1 MKKMLVVLVIA
12 LFASVS
18 GIFAQPDMKETMA
31 VIKTS
36 LVQSKANMKQ
46 YSWIETTSTWI
57 KGELKSTKQNQ
68 CYYSVDGKLTKVAT
82 GNSDQAKKAGGIKGK
97 IIENKKEEL
106 ADYIAKAMDKV
117 NDYLPPDADKI
128 GQIYAAGKSAI
139 QIIDP
144 AGKKYKLSFPDY
156 IQKGDMLSVSIDMGN
171 QKLMAISV
179 STYIDNPS
187 EKVTFD
193 MTYNNLPD
201 GTQYSANTTLVAD
214 AKNLKIT
221 IVNSGFKKGSGF

>member
-1 MKKMLVVLVIA
+1 MKKMYVVLAVA
-12 LFASVS
+12 LFSSVS
-18 GIFAQPDMKETMA
+18 GIFAQVDMKETMA
-31 VIKTS
+31 VIKTN
-36 LVQSKANMKQ
+36 LVQSKTNMKQ

-106 ADYIAKAMDKV
+106 GDYIAKAMDKV

-128 GQIYAAGKSAI
+128 GQIYAAGKTAI
-139 QIIDP
+139 QILDP
-144 AGKKYKLSFPDY
+144 GKKFKLSFPDY
-156 IQKGDMLSVSIDMGN
+156 IQKGDMLSISVDMGN
-171 QKLMAISV
+171 QKLMALSV

-193 MTYNNLPD
+193 VTYNTLPD
-201 GTQYSANTTLVAD
+201 GTQYAASTTLVAD

-221 IVNSGFKKGSGF
+221 IVNSGYKKGAGF